1 MCEQVSA
8 RVSIAFN
15 DVAAYF
21 SEEEWSRLEDWEK
34 ELYRSVMKEIHGALI
49 SLGYA
54 IVNPDILLRI
64 KQAGEPGGKD
74 QQSSDEVEIVKSL
87 TTGGAVFNPEVSLWI
102 KEVEESGSVPLN
114 QQPEPQSKETASPQP
129 ADHPFV
135 KPDILLR
142 IQQIEEPVV
151 PEHWVFQDSANSPAP
166 CFPVYQSVFPTNI
179 KNEGLLCD
187 SEERQGPKHSEIDFA
202 TINIVTVTDPEDY
215 VESPSQHEASLGEV
229 EEIIPVCFDNDDEE
243 EVYQQPQRPM
253 REKRC
258 PPRYLMDGS
267 FECEY
272 RSDNGPMTMNS
283 VAMNEEFPACA
294 SQLDSPSRKPNGDAL
309 LWLDEWG
316 DRKQLQRPVRQKRC
330 PPRYLRD
337 GSFECEFQ
345 EDYGPMTIDPVRNHQ
360 EVTEGFCVHE
370 TTLEEATDNSLL
382 YPEGQDPYQEQQSP
396 DSQTR
401 IHSEHFPGGSYEYEY
416 DSDEQTI
423 PLFGQKTR
431 PKRRLY
437 HCPLCG
443 KSFSEKEH
451 ATRHQKSHMTSESN
465 TSADFG
471 MVSPHSGQSSTTL
484 RTNSEEAKYWCDDCE
499 KSFSNSYKLR
509 VHQRNHTGE
518 RPYKCSEC
526 DKRFITNAY
535 LKFHFRI
542 HTDQGSI
549 TPAASPEEL
558 AERLTVHETSLRDH
572 FEIIPS
578 CFEELYQRPP
588 RPVKQKIYPSEYIV
602 DKPYECTFDFNELTN
617 PLFDQTVRKRQRL
630 FHCPICGKS
639 FRERDNVLKHQRIHT
654 SEELRKVFMTPRFS
668 NSAQTHIVKE
678 TRYRCNQCGKC
689 FSKSSRL
696 RVHQRIHTG
705 ERPYQCKECK
715 KLFIK
720 DSHLKVHLR
729 IHTGERPY
737 QCRVCGKGFSKSY
750 NLKVHVRVHTGER
763 PYKCLECGRS
773 FSVNSSLL
781 AHQRTHTGEKPFI
794 CLECGKGFRQKSSL
808 IDHQKTHRRNN
819 NAQKQWEQHVQLLT
833 FSSDDET
840 D

>member
-87 TTGGAVFNPEVSLWI
+87 SAGSAVFNPEVSLWI
-102 KEVEESGSVPLN
+102 KEVEESGPVPPH
-114 QQPEPQSKETASPQP
+114 QQPKPQSKQTTSPPP
-129 ADHPFV
+129 ADHPFI

-142 IQQIEEPVV
+142 IQQIEEPVI
-151 PEHWVFQDSANSPAP
+151 PEHWIFQDPASSPAP
-166 CFPVYQSVFPTNI
+166 CFPVYQSVFPTDI

-187 SEERQGPKHSEIDFA
+187 SEERAGTKQSEIDFGS
-202 TINIVTVTDPEDY
+202 INIVTVTDPEDY
-215 VESPSQHEASLGEV
+215 AESTSQLEASLGEV
-229 EEIIPVCFDNDDEE
+229 EEVIPVCFDDEDE
-243 EVYQQPQRPM
+243 TYQQPQRPM

-272 RSDNGPMTMNS
+272 RSD
-283 VAMNEEFPACA
+283 
-294 SQLDSPSRKPNGDAL
+294 
-309 LWLDEWG
+309 
-316 DRKQLQRPVRQKRC
+316 
-330 PPRYLRD
+330 
-337 GSFECEFQ
+337 
-345 EDYGPMTIDPVRNHQ
+345 YGPMTIDPVRNHQ
-360 EVTEGFCVHE
+360 EITEGFSMHE
-370 TTLEEATDNSLL
+370 TTLEEETDNSPL
-382 YPEGQDPYQEQQSP
+382 YPEGQDLYQEQQSA
-396 DSQTR
+396 DSPIR
-401 IHSEHFPGGSYEYEY
+401 IHSELFQGGSFEYEY

-423 PLFGQKTR
+423 PLFGRKTR
-431 PKRRLY
+431 PKGRVY
-437 HCPLCG
+437 QCPLCG
-443 KSFSEKEH
+443 KSFSKKEH
-451 ATRHQKSHMTSESN
+451 ANRHQKSHMTSEN
-465 TSADFG
+465 GTSADFG
-471 MVSPHSGQSSTTL
+471 IVSPQSGQSNATL
-484 RTNSEEAKYWCDDCE
+484 RTNSEEAKYWCDECE

-549 TPAASPEEL
+549 TRGAAASPEEFV
-558 AERLTVHETSLRDH
+558 ERPTVHETSFRETI
-572 FEIIPS
+572 EIIPS
-578 CFEELYQRPP
+578 CFEDLYKQP
-588 RPVKQKIYPSEYIV
+588 RGPMKRKSYPSEYIV

-617 PLFDQTVRKRQRL
+617 PHFEQTVRNSQRV

-678 TRYRCNQCGKC
+678 TRYRCNQCEKC

-715 KLFIK
+715 KRFIK

-763 PYKCLECGRS
+763 PYTCLECGRS

-794 CLECGKGFRQKSSL
+794 CFECGRGFRQKSSL

-819 NAQKQWEQHVQLLT
+819 KVQNQWEQHVQLLT
-833 FSSDDET
+833 FSTDDET

>member
-272 RSDNGPMTMNS
+272 RSDYGPMVMDPGKAS
-283 VAMNEEFPACA
+283 EEVTE
-294 SQLDSPSRKPNGDAL
+294 KH
-309 LWLDEWG
+309 
-316 DRKQLQRPVRQKRC
+316 LQRQAPLRDATQNIPLFFDQPDIWQQQRMTEKRC
-330 PPRYLRD
+330 PSKYLLD
-337 GSFECEFQ
+337 GSF
-345 EDYGPMTIDPVRNHQ
+345 
-360 EVTEGFCVHE
+360 
-370 TTLEEATDNSLL
+370 
-382 YPEGQDPYQEQQSP
+382 
-396 DSQTR
+396 
-401 IHSEHFPGGSYEYEY
+401 EYEY
-416 DSDEQTI
+416 DSSEETI
-423 PLFGQKTR
+423 PLVGLKVR
-431 PKRRLY
+431 PGEVPYR
-437 HCPLCG
+437 CTVCG
-443 KSFSEKEH
+443 KGFTVKESMIKHQMLHTISEYGSGAQCVNVFMNQGMANHTQRTH
-451 ATRHQKSHMTSESN
+451 ANESLCRCSE
-465 TSADFG
+465 
-471 MVSPHSGQSSTTL
+471 
-484 RTNSEEAKYWCDDCE
+484 CE
-499 KSFSNSYKLR
+499 KSFSNAYKL
-509 VHQRNHTGE
+509 
-518 RPYKCSEC
+518 
-526 DKRFITNAY
+526 
-535 LKFHFRI
+535 
-542 HTDQGSI
+542 
-549 TPAASPEEL
+549 
-558 AERLTVHETSLRDH
+558 
-572 FEIIPS
+572 
-578 CFEELYQRPP
+578 
-588 RPVKQKIYPSEYIV
+588 KI
-602 DKPYECTFDFNELTN
+602 
-617 PLFDQTVRKRQRL
+617 
-630 FHCPICGKS
+630 
-639 FRERDNVLKHQRIHT
+639 
-654 SEELRKVFMTPRFS
+654 
-668 NSAQTHIVKE
+668 
-678 TRYRCNQCGKC
+678 
-689 FSKSSRL
+689 
-696 RVHQRIHTG
+696 HQRIHTG
-705 ERPYQCKECK
+705 ERPYKCLACEKT
-715 KLFIK
+715 FIK
-720 DSHLKVHLR
+720 DSHLKVHIR
-729 IHTGERPY
+729 M
-737 QCRVCGKGFSKSY
+737 
-750 NLKVHVRVHTGER
+750 HTGER
-763 PYKCLECGRS
+763 PYKCKLCGKGFTKSYHLKVHVMIHTGEKPHKCLECGKS
-773 FSVNSSLL
+773 FSVNSRLT
-781 AHQRTHTGEKPFI
+781 AHQRTHSGERPYFSPLKSGQASRRRQT
-794 CLECGKGFRQKSSL
+794 LKGHL
-808 IDHQKTHRRNN
+808 KTNHF
-819 NAQKQWEQHVQLLT
+819 K
-833 FSSDDET
+833 
-840 D
+840 